1 MLVEGQLNITGYKY
15 LSQEMPPTVSCDLFI
30 SQPAVVFMNNT
41 RDRLWIHCFW
51 SHKRESRV

>member
-30 SQPAVVFMNNT
+30 LQPAVVFMNNA
-41 RDRLWIHCFW
+41 RDRL
-51 SHKRESRV
+51 

>member
-30 SQPAVVFMNNT
+30 LFLIPQT
-41 RDRLWIHCFW
+41 REQSLENPG
-51 SHKRESRV
+51 KYP